1 MAYLRKLPNC
11 KNWIACFLD
20 RDGKLRNRSTKISD
34 TGNAKERS
42 DAKRRA
48 QQTAEIFE
56 RASRGELQRE
66 SDIKDTL
73 NELLILGGATPVKS
87 LTASEFF
94 AAWIEKAEKSGKPD
108 ATLTRYRQVV
118 RDFVTSL
125 GDRSESPCEQIG
137 TEDTQAYLDGLAEKG
152 LALKTITN
160 SLKILRIP
168 FAEYC
173 RLGKLTFNPAAA
185 ATPSETARGSLDK
198 EPFEPSQI
206 ADMLRTCDLAEHG
219 HEWKTAIHFA
229 YYCAMRLGDATAMT
243 WGAIDFEKKT
253 LTFTPAKTRRK
264 SPKPITLPLHPT
276 MMDHLLGLSLPE
288 DTAALITPELNRL
301 GTNWSSRIFTA
312 KILPLAGIDPKR
324 TDGGTAESKGR
335 KVSQLS
341 FHSFRHSLASHLAAA
356 GVSPELRMKITGHSD
371 SKVHGNYSHV
381 NVETLRESLDKLPAL
396 QTSPVKPAKP

>member
-20 RDGKLRNRSTKISD
+20 RDGKLRNRTTKIADS
-34 TGNAKERS
+34 GNAKERA

-48 QQTAEIFE
+48 QQTAEVFE
-56 RASRGELQRE
+56 RAARGELQRE
-66 SDIKDTL
+66 ADIKETF
-73 NELLILGGATPVKS
+73 NELLVLGGVTPVKPLS
-87 LTASEFF
+87 AREFF
-94 AAWIEKAEKSGKPD
+94 AAWIEKAEKSGKPET
-108 ATLTRYRQVV
+108 TLKRYRQVA
-118 RDFVTSL
+118 RDFVASL
-125 GDRSESPCEQIG
+125 GDRAESPCEQIE
-137 TEDTQAYLDGLAEKG
+137 TADTQAYIDGLAEKG

-160 SLKILRIP
+160 CLKILRIP

-173 RLGKLTFNPAAA
+173 RLGKLPFNPAAA
-185 ATPSETARGSLDK
+185 VEPSETARGSLEK
-198 EPFEPSQI
+198 EPFEPEQV

-219 HEWKTAIHFA
+219 SEWKTAIHFA

-243 WGAIDFEKKT
+243 WSAIDFEKKT
-253 LTFTPAKTRRK
+253 VTFTPQKTRRK
-264 SPKPITLPLHPT
+264 SPRPITLPMHPALY
-276 MMDHLLGLSLPE
+276 DHLLGLSLPE
-288 DTAALITPELNRL
+288 APAALITPELNRL

-324 TDGGTAESKGR
+324 TEAGTGESKGR

-371 SKVHGNYSHV
+371 SKVHGSYTHTS
-381 NVETLRESLDKLPAL
+381 VETLRTALEKLA
-396 QTSPVKPAKP
+396 